1 MVEGQFDRDRA
12 AQGVADQH
20 ATLDVQGVEQTVQ
33 RCNKEVQG
41 IEGVGFVRSAV
52 ARQVRD
58 DHPVT
63 GLGEHRVV
71 LLEVAVTAG
80 ARPAAM
86 DENHGFAVAGVMP
99 ADVFVVQLQTIRQR
113 NEVPLR

>member
-12 AQGVADQH
+12 AQRITDQH
-20 ATLDVQGVEQTVQ
+20 TTLDVEGIEQTAQGCDKKIQGV
-33 RCNKEVQG
+33 
-41 IEGVGFVRSAV
+41 EGVGFVRGAV
-52 ARQVRD
+52 ARQIRD
-58 DHPVT
+58 YHPVT
-63 GLGEHRVV
+63 GLGKHRVV

-86 DENHGFAVAGVMP
+86 DENHRLAVAG
-99 ADVFVVQLQTIRQR
+99 VFVVQLQTIRQR